1 MSRHKTSGDGV
12 MISMHHLPSGGM
24 MEKKYGN
31 LRNLRLMM
39 DAFLFLML
47 NTHITQTNRLI
58 ESNQGPPN
66 PPRGQEDSG
75 RQGLPCLRITII
87 G

>member
-1 MSRHKTSGDGV
+1 MG
-12 MISMHHLPSGGM
+12 LPRRDSAFRIAKPDRRGCRRQH
-24 MEKKYGN
+24 N
-31 LRNLRLMM
+31 PRNLRLMM